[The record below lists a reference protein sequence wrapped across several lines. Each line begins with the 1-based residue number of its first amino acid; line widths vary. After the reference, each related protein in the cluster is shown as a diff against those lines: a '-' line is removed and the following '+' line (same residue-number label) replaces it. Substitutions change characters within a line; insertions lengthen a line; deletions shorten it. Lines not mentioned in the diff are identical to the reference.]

1 MRRTMFKSD
10 LPTRQQLK
18 ARKARRERAVIKA
31 VRSDVAGRDG
41 PCRLMAVH
49 GSVTGYCGGVPEMAH
64 LGEWRRANTRG
75 LDPED
80 RHHTRGCLMLCTK
93 HHRAYDAHEFDLGYG
108 PLGADGRLD
117 VILRK
122 AVA

>member
-1 MRRTMFKSD
+1 MRPTMHKSQI
-10 LPTRQQLK
+10 PTRKQLK

-49 GSVTGYCGGVPEMAH
+49 GSV
-64 LGEWRRANTRG
+64 NTRG

-93 HHRAYDAHEFDLGYG
+93 HHRAYDAHEFDLGHG
-108 PLGADGRLD
+108 PKGADGRLD